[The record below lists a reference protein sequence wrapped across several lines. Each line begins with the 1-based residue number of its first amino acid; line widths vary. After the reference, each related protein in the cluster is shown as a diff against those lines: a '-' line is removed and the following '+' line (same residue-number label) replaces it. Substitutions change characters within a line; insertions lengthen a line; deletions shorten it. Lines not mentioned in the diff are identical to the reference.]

1 MNDLYYQKYLKY
13 KQKYLELQKLQ
24 QKIQKGGWSIYIV
37 KDLLETPGNYDFIT
51 LDDKE
56 NLKKYI
62 ENNNIKEIGK
72 LKKTIEDKFTKTYD
86 TAIKRQ
92 EITKKITDILS
103 KQKEKR
109 DTRKERADTMRE
121 KYGLKP
127 PSPDSGSASA
137 SASPMT
143 RRRELVIIEPLLVE
157 DTTVPVASS
166 AIPRPDILESSKP
179 TKKSSLPHE
188 LERPKSISPA
198 EKIIQEIGKEVET
211 DLKGK
216 DISTL
221 ENKYPFI
228 RDIADFRHQY
238 SYIFN
243 KIMLIKIK
251 ENKEFDKIDKEY
263 YIDLYQL
270 LIEIDFILLKED
282 SDPDY
287 LAKIQVLN
295 TKIQAIQLTYQI
307 ERQKEIQ
314 REIQE
319 QIKKQ
324 QYTLRQREDTVAEQ
338 EKLLNAIKVL
348 AEKKHGMNILGTQS
362 KETLKQI
369 NELLNIESDDS
380 PVTPDELSGINVAE
394 TELQLERALSHNEE
408 QVVVINRELETV
420 NDVDAKAEILNQ
432 TERLELYKDIIKQ
445 NIIEQQ
451 KKYKKI
457 DRKTPEVDAKYKRK
471 LDRMNTAL
479 EIIEGQMIQLNKFAR
494 LLNRNDK
501 EYADKIKKIQEECNL
516 RNYDN
521 FQYIYAN
528 EKIKNAITRVP
539 VKDDIIS
546 GIDKIMEELA
556 TNKSQERI
564 QQKLGRMLSEPNTL

>member
-24 QKIQKGGWSIYIV
+24 QKIQKGGWSIYNV
-37 KDLLETPGNYDFIT
+37 QDLLETPENYDFIT
-51 LDDKE
+51 RDDKE
-56 NLKKYI
+56 KLKKYI
-62 ENNNIKEIGK
+62 ENKNSQKIYK
-72 LKKTIEDKFTKTYD
+72 LTETIRDKFRITYD
-86 TAIKRQ
+86 TRSKR
-92 EITKKITDILS
+92 EKITKEINDKLL

-109 DTRKERADTMRE
+109 DARKEKADTMRE

-143 RRRELVIIEPLLVE
+143 RKREPVIIEPLLVE
-157 DTTVPVASS
+157 DITVPVVSS

-198 EKIIQEIGKEVET
+198 QKIIQEIGKEVET
-211 DLKGK
+211 DLKG

-221 ENKYPFI
+221 VNKYPFI
-228 RDIADFRHQY
+228 RDIADIRHQY

-251 ENKEFDKIDKEY
+251 ENKEFEKIDKEY

-270 LIEIDFILLKED
+270 LIEIDFILLKEE

-307 ERQKEIQ
+307 QRQEETKKKLVKQVE
-314 REIQE
+314 E
-319 QIKKQ
+319 QQ
-324 QYTLRQREDTVAEQ
+324 FTLRKKEDTVAEQ

-348 AEKKHGMNILGTQS
+348 AEKKHGMNILGKQS

-380 PVTPDELSGINVAE
+380 PVTPDELGGINVAE